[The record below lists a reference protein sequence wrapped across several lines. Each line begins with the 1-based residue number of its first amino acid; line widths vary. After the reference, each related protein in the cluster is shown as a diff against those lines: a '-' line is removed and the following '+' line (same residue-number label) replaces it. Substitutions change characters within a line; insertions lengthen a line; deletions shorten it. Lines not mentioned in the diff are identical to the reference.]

1 MNRMNKFLG
10 ATALTAVMALAAASP
25 AYAAYSSQF
34 NVQQSGFTDTY
45 APIGVTGDSLLT
57 ATSVTFTD
65 QTQQLSNPA
74 FTGALYSNGALMTW
88 SVHTF
93 NLNGAGA
100 ITWPGS
106 FDVTWSAGGN
116 NFDFT
121 ATAGGYT
128 VTSTGASDFINITF
142 TGTVVSTTD
151 PINFPTQL
159 ALLGETGVDLGNGMA
174 VNGRFVTP
182 VAEPISMTIIG
193 AGLAGLAAVRRRRRS
208 V

>member
-1 MNRMNKFLG
+1 MM
-10 ATALTAVMALAAASP
+10 P
-25 AYAAYSSQF
+25 SSRISRIRLF
-34 NVQQSGFTDTY
+34 
-45 APIGVTGDSLLT
+45 
-57 ATSVTFTD
+57 
-65 QTQQLSNPA
+65 
-74 FTGALYSNGALMTW
+74 
-88 SVHTF
+88 
-93 NLNGAGA
+93 
-100 ITWPGS
+100 
-106 FDVTWSAGGN
+106 SAGLLKN
-116 NFDFT
+116 
-121 ATAGGYT
+121 A

-182 VAEPISMTIIG
+182 VAEPISMTMIG